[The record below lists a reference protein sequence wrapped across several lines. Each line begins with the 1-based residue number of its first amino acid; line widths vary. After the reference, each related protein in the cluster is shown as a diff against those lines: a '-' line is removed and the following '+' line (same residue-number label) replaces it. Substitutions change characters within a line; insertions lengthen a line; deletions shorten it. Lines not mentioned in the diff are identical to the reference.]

1 MQFTVAMDDC
11 DHEEVDTRIAVH
23 LKDALVRGYKCIQIA
38 CSDTNILII
47 LLGIY
52 HRLKSEHSFR
62 DIIFER
68 FVAPNFLKVNL
79 AAH

>member
-1 MQFTVAMDDC
+1 MDDC

-47 LLGIY
+47 GIDLGIY